1 MSRGT
6 SLDEARNGRVSR
18 DFPALRPN

>member
-6 SLDEARNGRVSR
+6 GLDEARNGRGDLLLFAV
-18 DFPALRPN
+18 AAN